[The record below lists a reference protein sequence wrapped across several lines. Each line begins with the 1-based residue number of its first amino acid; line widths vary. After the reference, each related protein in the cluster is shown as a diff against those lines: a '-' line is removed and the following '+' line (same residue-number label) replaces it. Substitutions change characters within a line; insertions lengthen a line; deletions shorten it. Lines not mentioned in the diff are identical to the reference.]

1 VRALVIVISL
11 LVAPLIVDAQPPGK
25 VARVGLLSAGSERQ
39 NEPYLDAFRDGLREL
54 GFVDGRNVAIDAR
67 WADGKYDRLPR
78 LAADLVQLKVD
89 AILAWNAPAVAAMSK
104 ATSDIPIVMTVLV
117 DPVAAGLVQSLA
129 RPGKN
134 LTGLSMISP
143 ELVGKQV
150 ELLKE
155 VLPRMSRLAVLGN
168 PANPGNAPQVQEAV
182 AAAQRLGLRV
192 QVLEARAPSEI
203 DATFTAMG
211 RERTDAMLV
220 LVDAMLGGQ
229 SERIGALATKFHLPS
244 ITGIRIHA
252 EAGALL
258 AYGANRLDIHR
269 RAGQYV
275 GNILKGARAAEM
287 PIEQPK
293 TFELIVN
300 LKTARALGVTIP
312 PSLLLRAD
320 RVIE

>member
-1 VRALVIVISL
+1 VISL
-11 LVAPLIVDAQPPGK
+11 LVAPLIVDAQPAGK
-25 VARVGLLSAGSERQ
+25 MARVGLLSAGSERQ
-39 NEPYLDAFRDGLREL
+39 NEPDLDAFRDGLREV
-54 GFVDGRNVAIDAR
+54 GFVEGRNVAIEAR

-89 AILAWNAPAVAAMSK
+89 AILAWNVPAVAAMSN

-150 ELLKE
+150 EVLKE
-155 VLPRMSRLAVLGN
+155 VLPRMSRVAVLGN

-203 DATFTAMG
+203 DAAFTAMV

-220 LVDAMLGGQ
+220 LVDAVLAGQ
-229 SERIGALATKFHLPS
+229 SERIGTLATKFRLPA
-244 ITGIRIHA
+244 ITGLRIHA

-258 AYGANRLDIHR
+258 TYGANRLDILR

-275 GNILKGARAAEM
+275 GNILKGARAADI

-312 PSLLLRAD
+312 PSVLLRAD